1 MYEVE
6 PAFWLH
12 LLLLLTILFVLMA
25 LFNAILRRWLG
36 VEKPKAFSHNHVN
49 NQHKKIDW
57 SIRIFFMAL
66 IVLGFFI
73 NVPRLPDESYLF
85 LEPWFLLFGLVFITE
100 IIRAIMEK
108 KYAENPNAYIYTIG
122 QLVFILAL
130 LILLFTTDF
139 FGIF

>member
-1 MYEVE
+1 MYEIE
-6 PAFWLH
+6 PTFWLH
-12 LLLLLTILFVLMA
+12 FLLLLIILFVLMA

-57 SIRIFFMAL
+57 SIRIFFMTL

-73 NVPRLPDESYLF
+73 NVSRPLGESYLL

-100 IIRAIMEK
+100 IVRAIMEK
-108 KYAENPNAYIYTIG
+108 KYAKNPNAYIYTIG
-122 QLVFILAL
+122 QLVFILVL

-139 FGIF
+139 FGMF